1 MDSNRTAWRKTQNAT
16 PPPPHQFFLRTS
28 VACKMLQGC
37 YKRRESYSNNSPSQT
52 PFFIPLP
59 HNPILYVHDTSF
71 SFLSFQ
77 NKRVTITTEAR
88 WREMGC
94 VCLSSGLRRRWRGLW
109 LSDCWRRSSLWSSP
123 FVLIYKSA
131 FVWNC
136 CHERRHSV
144 RCLRFEQ
151 QTRQHHNGP
160 GWSVSPCGC
169 RDGTDNELKPTVL
182 NQMTTFYVLH
192 YNRRNIENYYNTLS
206 LLHHCWAKGTPYTV
220 CAPGQPYCIVL

>member
-1 MDSNRTAWRKTQNAT
+1 MDGSHTAWRKTQNAS
-16 PPPPHQFFLRTS
+16 PLYFFLRTS
-28 VACKMLQGC
+28 VACKVLQGC
-37 YKRRESYSNNSPSQT
+37 YKRRESYSNNSPFQT
-52 PFFIPLP
+52 QFFIPLP
-59 HNPILYVHDTSF
+59 HNPILRVHDTSF

-88 WREMGC
+88 WRETGC
-94 VCLSSGLRRRWRGLW
+94 VCLSSELRRWRGPW

-123 FVLIYKSA
+123 FVLLYKSA

-160 GWSVSPCGC
+160 GWSVSPSG
-169 RDGTDNELKPTVL
+169 RWDGMDNELKPTVL
-182 NQMTTFYVLH
+182 
-192 YNRRNIENYYNTLS
+192 S
-206 LLHHCWAKGTPYTV
+206 
-220 CAPGQPYCIVL
+220 